1 MENEIYTRSQD
12 LIQKYLNFIKTIR
25 EDNES
30 QHITIERL
38 LELKTVLSNVNNVL
52 TLIATLA
59 ATKKI
64 TDSLG
69 YNEQDKK
76 KCIEKIEKKKANSN
90 GFDIEIEDSTGMNIL
105 AEVKCNILIHG
116 KKLGA
121 QQMKGILNDVRKLR
135 NKFPDENGKKI
146 TIDTSKYI
154 KLIVI
159 VNTFHEKLNDVID
172 TIKKEVKHK
181 APTKTDWKHQMTMK
195 KYIKTLDSWS
205 SLKKLTDFENVYLA
219 TISIE
224 EMEEV
229 LNNLTREGNIIDC

>member
-1 MENEIYTRSQD
+1 MKNEIYTRSQD
-12 LIQKYLNFIKTIR
+12 LIQRYLKFIKTVR
-25 EDNES
+25 EGNES
-30 QHITIERL
+30 QYITIERL
-38 LELKTVLSNVNNVL
+38 LELKAVLANIHNVL

-69 YNEQDKK
+69 YNEQEKK
-76 KCIEKIEKKKANSN
+76 KFIEKIEEKKANSN

-105 AEVKCNILIHG
+105 VEVKCNMLIHG

-135 NKFPDENGKKI
+135 NEFPDENGKKI

-159 VNTFHEKLNDVID
+159 VDTFHEKLNNVIE

-229 LNNLTREGNIIDC
+229 LNSLTREGNIMDC

>member
-90 GFDIEIEDSTGMNIL
+90 GFDIEIEDSVGMNIL
-105 AEVKCNILIHG
+105 AEVKCNMLIHG

-121 QQMKGILNDVRKLR
+121 QQMTGILNDVRKLR
-135 NKFPDENGKKI
+135 NESPDKDRKKI

-159 VNTFHEKLNDVID
+159 VDTFHGKLNNVIES
-172 TIKKEVKHK
+172 IKKE
-181 APTKTDWKHQMTMK
+181 D
-195 KYIKTLDSWS
+195 YIKTLESWA
-205 SLKKLTDFENVYLA
+205 SLKNLTDFENVYLA

-224 EMEEV
+224 EMKEV
-229 LNNLTREGNIIDC
+229 LNDLKKEGNIS

>member
-1 MENEIYTRSQD
+1 MKNEIYTRSQD
-12 LIQKYLNFIKTIR
+12 LIQRYLKFIKTVR
-25 EDNES
+25 EGNES
-30 QHITIERL
+30 QYITIERL
-38 LELKTVLSNVNNVL
+38 LELKAVLANIHNVL

-69 YNEQDKK
+69 YNEQEKK
-76 KCIEKIEKKKANSN
+76 KFIEKIEEKKANSN

-105 AEVKCNILIHG
+105 VEVKCNMLIHG

-135 NKFPDENGKKI
+135 NEFPDENGKKI

-159 VNTFHEKLNDVID
+159 VDTFHEKLNNVIE

-205 SLKKLTDFENVYLA
+205 LLKKLTDFENVYLA

-229 LNNLTREGNIIDC
+229 LNSLTREGNIMDC

>member
-76 KCIEKIEKKKANSN
+76 KSIEKIEKKKANSN
-90 GFDIEIEDSTGMNIL
+90 GFDIEIEDSVGMNIL
-105 AEVKCNILIHG
+105 AEVKCNMLIHG

-121 QQMKGILNDVRKLR
+121 QQMTGILNDVRKLR
-135 NKFPDENGKKI
+135 NESPDKDRKKI

-159 VNTFHEKLNDVID
+159 VDTFHGKLNNVIES
-172 TIKKEVKHK
+172 IKKE
-181 APTKTDWKHQMTMK
+181 D
-195 KYIKTLDSWS
+195 YIKTLESWA
-205 SLKKLTDFENVYLA
+205 SLKNLTDFENVYLA

-224 EMEEV
+224 EMKEV
-229 LNNLTREGNIIDC
+229 LNDLKKEGNIS

>member
-1 MENEIYTRSQD
+1 MENEIYTKSQD

-25 EDNES
+25 EGNES
-30 QHITIERL
+30 QDITIEKL
-38 LELKTVLSNVNNVL
+38 LELKTVLSNVHNVL

-90 GFDIEIEDSTGMNIL
+90 GFDIEIEDSAGMNIL
-105 AEVKCNILIHG
+105 AEVKCNMLIHG

-121 QQMKGILNDVRKLR
+121 QQMTGILNDVKKLR
-135 NKFPDENGKKI
+135 NEFPGENRKKI

-159 VNTFHEKLNDVID
+159 VDTFHGKVNNVIES
-172 TIKKEVKHK
+172 IKKEE
-181 APTKTDWKHQMTMK
+181 
-195 KYIKTLDSWS
+195 YIKTLESWA
-205 SLKKLTDFENVYLA
+205 SLKNLTDFENVYLT

-224 EMEEV
+224 EMKEV
-229 LNNLTREGNIIDC
+229 LNDLKKEGNIS